1 MASGLPTAAGL
12 PFWIVRTLSIH
23 PEPQRPRCRRYEL
36 DVTKPKM
43 WQFFE
48 TVYDDAYSLVDNSRS
63 EEPRYFYFLCK
74 KINEIIQEVTTLAK
88 RKIQIIEKSWHY
100 FSFFQVCFMYA
111 KLYITLSSFLP
122 SSPSCFPQ
130 NSMCSNGTKK
140 CRLDLLNTVLKTFKL
155 KVPKMSRL
163 K

>member
-88 RKIQIIEKSWHY
+88 RKIQIIEKSWHS
-100 FSFFQVCFMYA
+100 FSFFFKYVLCMPNCTS
-111 KLYITLSSFLP
+111 LCLHSLP
-122 SSPSCFPQ
+122 PLPFAS
-130 NSMCSNGTKK
+130 
-140 CRLDLLNTVLKTFKL
+140 LKTQCVVMVQKNVGWTFYTQCL

>member
-1 MASGLPTAAGL
+1 MDVASGLPTAAGL
-12 PFWIVRTLSIH
+12 PFWIVQALSIH

-100 FSFFQVCFMYA
+100 FSFSQVCFMY
-111 KLYITLSSFLP
+111 LCQTVHHFVFIPSLLSLLLP
-122 SSPSCFPQ
+122 S
-130 NSMCSNGTKK
+130 K
-140 CRLDLLNTVLKTFKL
+140 LNV
-155 KVPKMSRL
+155 
-163 K
+163 